1 MAILSIKW
9 NNKMNHIQ
17 AMRAFVRV
25 VESLSFHK
33 SAEQLGIPRSTL
45 SKRISDLEQHYA
57 VKLLHRSTR
66 TVMPTAEGQAY
77 YLQAV
82 RLLAE
87 FDELEQQMHDKHR
100 VLKGHLR
107 VDMPMLFAEQ
117 LFIPKLPDFYQRYPK
132 IKLTLGISD
141 RAVNIAQDGVDCVIR
156 IGEVYDQ
163 TLIGRKFADFDFVT
177 CASPAY
183 LDEYGVPQ
191 TPSELE
197 NHRLIGYFSDIS
209 GTRPLCFPQ
218 TEINQFHYSANGA
231 NGIVAMLK
239 AGLGIGQPLRALVQT
254 WLDSGEL
261 VEILADY
268 PRPSLPAYLLT
279 HERKQSARLRAFSD
293 WVWERFAYQR

>member
-1 MAILSIKW
+1 MATLSIKW
-9 NNKMNHIQ
+9 NNQMNHIQ

-45 SKRISDLEQHYA
+45 SKWISDLEQHYA

-66 TVMPTAEGQAY
+66 TVMPTAEGQTY

-100 VLKGHLR
+100 VVKGHLR

-218 TEINQFHYSANGA
+218 TEIKLGW
-231 NGIVAMLK
+231 IVEN
-239 AGLGIGQPLRALVQT
+239 
-254 WLDSGEL
+254 W
-261 VEILADY
+261 
-268 PRPSLPAYLLT
+268 
-279 HERKQSARLRAFSD
+279 
-293 WVWERFAYQR
+293 

>member
-1 MAILSIKW
+1 MATLSIKW
-9 NNKMNHIQ
+9 NNQMNHIQ

-25 VESLSFHK
+25 VESLSFYK

-45 SKRISDLEQHYA
+45 SKWISDLEQHYA

-66 TVMPTAEGQAY
+66 TVMPTAEGQTY

-100 VLKGHLR
+100 VQKGHLR

-156 IGEVYDQ
+156 IGEVHDQ

-183 LDEYGVPQ
+183 LAEYGVPQ
-191 TPSELE
+191 TPNELE